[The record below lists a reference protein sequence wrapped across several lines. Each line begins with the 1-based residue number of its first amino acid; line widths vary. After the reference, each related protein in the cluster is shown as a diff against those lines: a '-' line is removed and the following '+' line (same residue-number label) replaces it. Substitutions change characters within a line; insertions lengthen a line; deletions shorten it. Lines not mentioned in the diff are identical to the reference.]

1 MSIGSPDV
9 VQKLIEKGANVN
21 AKGFKNDVNPLK
33 MAIIHRQAEV
43 VKVLL
48 ANEANPN
55 QTCIAEAT
63 ALHTSVCKEGMEED
77 NIIGTFIFKQLIDHG
92 AKVDVKDLED
102 VTPLHLAA
110 RYGKIVEVEYLIRN
124 GVEIDPVNTFG

>member
-1 MSIGSPDV
+1 
-9 VQKLIEKGANVN
+9 
-21 AKGFKNDVNPLK
+21 

-48 ANEANPN
+48 ANNADPN
-55 QTCIAEAT
+55 QTCSAEAT

-92 AKVDVKDLED
+92 ATVNVKDLEH

-124 GVEIDPVNTFG
+124 RAEIDPVNTFG

>member
-21 AKGFKNDVNPLK
+21 AKGFENDVNPLK

-48 ANEANPN
+48 ANEADPN

-77 NIIGTFIFKQLIDHG
+77 NIIGTFIFKQLI
-92 AKVDVKDLED
+92 
-102 VTPLHLAA
+102 
-110 RYGKIVEVEYLIRN
+110 
-124 GVEIDPVNTFG
+124 